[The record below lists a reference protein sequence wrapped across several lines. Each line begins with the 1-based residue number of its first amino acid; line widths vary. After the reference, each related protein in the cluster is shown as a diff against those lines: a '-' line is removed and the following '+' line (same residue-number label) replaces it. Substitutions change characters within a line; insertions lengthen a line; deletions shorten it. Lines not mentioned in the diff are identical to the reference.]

1 MSRLLSAN
9 FARLFRSVWFW
20 ACGLLMLGYSLW
32 QAADMLSWAY
42 SMWSEWSGDFIT
54 SRAGDFAVPV
64 VIVLPV
70 LSAMFLGAEYHYNTV
85 RNKIIAGYS
94 RWQVYLANLI
104 TVTAAGLIY
113 AGVHVLVLV
122 ASGFFIRRHVWDMG
136 ALTMRLLYCLP
147 FILAVSALSTLL
159 AMLIRLRALPVLAIL
174 LSVAL
179 LWLPQRLHT
188 ELSSSPELVVTDGV
202 EMVVTVDDKGEARE
216 QIYLKDGREITWDDL
231 DRVPNPQY
239 VGEPLRGAYYFI
251 IGALPGGTGLLSQR
265 EPPDG
270 GGGGLPGDGGVLPDP
285 GGDVHG
291 PGSQSL
297 PPQGPSIKL

>member
-113 AGVHVLVLV
+113 AGAHVLVLV
-122 ASGFFIRRHVWDMG
+122 ASGFFIRMHVWDMG
-136 ALTMRLLYCLP
+136 ALTLRLLCCLP
-147 FILAVSALSTLL
+147 FMLAVSALSTLL
-159 AMLIRLRALPVLAIL
+159 AMLIRLRALPVLVIL

-179 LWLPQRLHT
+179 LWLPQQLHMRL
-188 ELSSSPELVVTDGV
+188 SNSPEL
-202 EMVVTVDDKGEARE
+202 VVTVDDKGEARE
-216 QIYLKDGREITWDDL
+216 EIYLKDGREITWEDL
-231 DRVPNPQY
+231 DRVPNPRY

-251 IGALPGGTGLLSQR
+251 MGALPGGQAFYLS
-265 EPPDG
+265 E
-270 GGGGLPGDGGVLPDP
+270 
-285 GGDVHG
+285 
-291 PGSQSL
+291 SL
-297 PPQGPSIKL
+297 PMEEGVGFPEMAACSLTLAAMCTALGLRTFRRKDLR

>member
-251 IGALPGGTGLLSQR
+251 IGALPGGQAFYLS
-265 EPPDG
+265 E
-270 GGGGLPGDGGVLPDP
+270 
-285 GGDVHG
+285 
-291 PGSQSL
+291 SL
-297 PPQGPSIKL
+297 PMEEGVGFPGMAACSMTLAAMCTALGLRAFRRKDLR

>member
-1 MSRLLSAN
+1 
-9 FARLFRSVWFW
+9 
-20 ACGLLMLGYSLW
+20 
-32 QAADMLSWAY
+32 
-42 SMWSEWSGDFIT
+42 
-54 SRAGDFAVPV
+54 
-64 VIVLPV
+64 
-70 LSAMFLGAEYHYNTV
+70 MFLGAEYHNNTI
-85 RNKIIAGYS
+85 RNKIVAGYR

-113 AGVHVLVLV
+113 AGAHVLALV

-136 ALTMRLLYCLP
+136 ALTMKLLYCLP

-239 VGEPLRGAYYFI
+239 VGEPLRRAYYFI
-251 IGALPGGTGLLSQR
+251 MGALPGGQAFYLS
-265 EPPDG
+265 E
-270 GGGGLPGDGGVLPDP
+270 
-285 GGDVHG
+285 
-291 PGSQSL
+291 SL
-297 PPQGPSIKL
+297 PMEGIRFPGMAACSMTLGLRAFRRKDLR

>member
-113 AGVHVLVLV
+113 AGAHVLVLV
-122 ASGFFIRRHVWDMG
+122 ASGFFIRMHVWDMG
-136 ALTMRLLYCLP
+136 ALTLRLLCCLP
-147 FILAVSALSTLL
+147 FMLAVSALSTLL
-159 AMLIRLRALPVLAIL
+159 AMLIRLRALPVLVIL

-179 LWLPQRLHT
+179 LWLPQQLHMRL
-188 ELSSSPELVVTDGV
+188 SNSP

-216 QIYLKDGREITWDDL
+216 EIYLKDGREITWEDL
-231 DRVPNPQY
+231 DRVPNPRY

-251 IGALPGGTGLLSQR
+251 MGALPGGQAFYLS
-265 EPPDG
+265 E
-270 GGGGLPGDGGVLPDP
+270 
-285 GGDVHG
+285 
-291 PGSQSL
+291 SL
-297 PPQGPSIKL
+297 PMEEGVGFPEMAACSLTLAAMCTALGLRTFRRKDLR

>member
-113 AGVHVLVLV
+113 AGAHVLVLV
-122 ASGFFIRRHVWDMG
+122 ASGFFIRMHVWDMG
-136 ALTMRLLYCLP
+136 ALTLRLLCCLP
-147 FILAVSALSTLL
+147 FMLAVSALSTLL
-159 AMLIRLRALPVLAIL
+159 AMLIRLRALPVLVIL

-179 LWLPQRLHT
+179 LWLPQQLHMRL
-188 ELSSSPELVVTDGV
+188 SNSPELVVTEGV
-202 EMVVTVDDKGEARE
+202 EIFNLQTGVFDAILPNMMPLLLTMGVYGLAKKGV
-216 QIYLKDGREITWDDL
+216 KSSHITF
-231 DRVPNPQY
+231 
-239 VGEPLRGAYYFI
+239 ATM
-251 IGALPGGTGLLSQR
+251 ALGFVLGMLGL
-265 EPPDG
+265 
-270 GGGGLPGDGGVLPDP
+270 VA
-285 GGDVHG
+285 
-291 PGSQSL
+291 
-297 PPQGPSIKL
+297 